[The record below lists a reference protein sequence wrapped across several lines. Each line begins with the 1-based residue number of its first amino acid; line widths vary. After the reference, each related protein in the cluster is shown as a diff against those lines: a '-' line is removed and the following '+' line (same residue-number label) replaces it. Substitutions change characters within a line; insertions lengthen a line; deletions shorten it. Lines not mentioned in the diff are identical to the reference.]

1 MSVNESRQNPF
12 NVLGCPTGDHY
23 WIEKGCVDLSRRAAA
38 VSPASIATDSLD
50 IAIDRRK
57 TAFVVVDMQN
67 DFCAPNGWLHS
78 VGGDIERTR
87 RPIEPIQQVAQACRL
102 NGMPVIWLN
111 WGIRPDLLNLP
122 AVVQF
127 PFKQMGGGTGLGD
140 PQPERPGTPE
150 AVGSRVLQKDSWGAE
165 LVDELRPQ
173 ADDIRIDK
181 HRISGF
187 WDTPLDS
194 ILRNLGIRTLM
205 FAGVNADQ
213 CVLATLM
220 DATFHGYDGLLI
232 SDCVGT
238 SSPDFCLEATLLNV
252 RSVFGF
258 VTDSRRVCDALHEA

>member
-1 MSVNESRQNPF
+1 MSINEPRQHPINL
-12 NVLGCPTGDHY
+12 VGCATGDHY
-23 WIEKGCVDLSRRAAA
+23 QIEKGRIDLSRHA
-38 VSPASIATDSLD
+38 VPVSAASIATDSLD
-50 IAIDRRK
+50 IRIDRRK
-57 TAFVVVDMQN
+57 TALVIVDMQN

-87 RPIEPIQQVAQACRL
+87 RPIQPIQQVAQAFRL
-102 NGMPVIWLN
+102 NRMPVIWLN
-111 WGIRPDLLNLP
+111 WGIRADRLNLP

-150 AVGSRVLQKDSWGAE
+150 VAGSRVLQKESWGAE

-173 ADDIRIDK
+173 PDDIRIDK

-220 DATFHGYDGLLI
+220 DATFHGYDGVLVA
-232 SDCVGT
+232 DCVGT
-238 SSPDFCLEATLLNV
+238 SSPDFCLEATLVNV

-258 VTDSRRVCDALHEA
+258 VTDSRRVCNALHDA